1 MCSWECFCFS
11 SHFTIQRFPGSTG
24 ACQGRVCS
32 ACSSS
37 CASASPMTDSIS
49 TSSSPCDHTGLVRAW
64 KRLEVGFAVCTSAW
78 ICTAEQQKNKFQ
90 DLIMALFREG
100 EGRVVLTFKT
110 ILICHKC
117 GTGVVMVTPKCTKR
131 ISLLSRSLCQDWS
144 SLLRRLLM

>member
-1 MCSWECFCFS
+1 MFDNLGLCSAS
-11 SHFTIQRFPGSTG
+11 QSFPGSTG

-49 TSSSPCDHTGLVRAW
+49 TSSSPCDHTGLVRPW
-64 KRLEVGFAVCTSAW
+64 KRLKSALQSAHLPGFAQLNSRKT
-78 ICTAEQQKNKFQ
+78 KKFQ
-90 DLIMALFREG
+90 DLIVALFREG

-117 GTGVVMVTPKCTKR
+117 GTGVVIVTPKCTKR
-131 ISLLSRSLCQDWS
+131 ISLLSRSLCQGWG